1 MSRLDNFKGKIH
13 TLTREDQVKGGR
25 VSSAKKSRANSVKN
39 LIHGKNSDKRYF
51 LLTCMDC
58 PAIGRCDKV
67 NDGYCY
73 YLLEEMKLNRAFSK
87 RVAASLHVG
96 KNDLDPITF
105 LRKKYALNKEYL
117 EKLFPTE
124 QNSDSKG

>member
-1 MSRLDNFKGKIH
+1 MSRLDNFKGRIH
-13 TLTREDQVKGGR
+13 RLTKADRIKGGR
-25 VSSAKKSRANSVKN
+25 MSSAKKSRANSVKN

-73 YLLEEMKLNRAFSK
+73 YLLEEMKLNRDFSK
-87 RVAASLHVG
+87 QVATSLYVE
-96 KNDLDPITF
+96 KNELDPISF
-105 LRKKYALNKEYL
+105 LQKKYALNKEYL